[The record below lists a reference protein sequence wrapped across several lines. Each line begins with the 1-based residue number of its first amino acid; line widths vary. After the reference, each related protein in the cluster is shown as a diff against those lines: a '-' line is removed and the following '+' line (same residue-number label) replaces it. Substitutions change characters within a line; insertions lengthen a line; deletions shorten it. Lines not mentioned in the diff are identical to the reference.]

1 MKNMDKFSVAGT
13 SKLPGGTT
21 KVRFANDITRVKVLI
36 KGGHEEIDLIEL
48 PYAMTK
54 PEVINYLMSIDFADG
69 DVNKAAAIQAEA
81 VKRKVELQPA
91 KPTKAKT
98 VDAKATTDAETASA

>member
-1 MKNMDKFSVAGT
+1 MDKFSVAGT
-13 SKLPGGTT
+13 SKLPSGDT

-69 DVNKAAAIQAEA
+69 DVNKATAIQAEA

-91 KPTKAKT
+91 KKTKAVASPAVSDADT
-98 VDAKATTDAETASA
+98 VPA